1 MSSNYQFPPSS
12 PLMGGSGGYEEEH
25 DPFAVGTKDGKAMLD
40 RGRVNYPTPNPS
52 SSVGRSSSPSRGGDN
67 EEVNLSVRPKKS
79 VSFNLLEST
88 PAKQHKQRG
97 VVEGKLQKLRINRD
111 FNVLDPDTQVLR
123 VPLLANKTSLLIG
136 RSSKACD
143 FYLNAKDKTISRSHI
158 SVSYDQHTS
167 QMSLHCLGYNGF
179 AMRIPKPCVVYGT
192 NHKNDYLLI
201 ENRSAPLSLEGIQRL
216 GLTVTPRTI
225 KLDSNHT
232 EFVVN
237 RNESVTLPKLNN
249 VLIEIRN
256 NLILLNPVDDEE
268 DLTDDEIPVL
278 IGKEK
283 PAIQAVEFSP
293 PVVKTVYNTPD
304 QVSLQASPNT
314 PSKKEFKCTSEES
327 TPISYIKRNFSDS
340 SIKKSLGC
348 KSFEIYQ
355 DQKSQDA
362 ENNTTK
368 NKDDLRKESTPMKDD
383 DPTQMTTTPL
393 GDKSNTFSKPNT
405 PKKRAQSEEPQKPS
419 KKKKKTQQPQK
430 VEIDQSCIEGIPNV
444 PEINNILV
452 NHLAFSRLSS
462 TPASFLNTI
471 SAITSKLTLRQL
483 RVILHNVKSI
493 GIIYREGK
501 DAAGKPLEEEYYY
514 MPENDDDTER
524 PKLVSSIKGHGGLR
538 SCRRTHKQY
547 YWKKPAP
554 IKKY

>member
-1 MSSNYQFPPSS
+1 MSNDYQFPPSS
-12 PLMGGSGGYEEEH
+12 PLMGGSGSYEEH
-25 DPFAVGTKDGKAMLD
+25 DPFGVIKKGEKDLLE
-40 RGRVNYPTPNPS
+40 RGRINYPTPNPS
-52 SSVGRSSSPSRGGDN
+52 SSVGRSSSPSRGDY
-67 EEVNLSVRPKKS
+67 EVNLGAKTKKI
-79 VSFNLLEST
+79 VTFNLDEST
-88 PAKQHKQRG
+88 PVKQQINQPGNEDNKI
-97 VVEGKLQKLRINRD
+97 QKVRINRD
-111 FNVLDPDTQVLR
+111 FNILDPDAGVLR
-123 VPLLANKTSLLIG
+123 VPLLPNKTSILIG
-136 RSSKACD
+136 RSSRACD
-143 FYLNAKDKTISRSHI
+143 FYLKAKDKTISRTHI
-158 SVSYDQHTS
+158 SVSYDQYTN

-192 NHKNDYLLI
+192 SQKNDYILM
-201 ENRSAPLSLEGIQRL
+201 ENKNAPLSLDGVERL

-225 KLDSNHT
+225 KLDADHT

-249 VLIEIRN
+249 ILIEIRN
-256 NLILLNPVDDEE
+256 NLVLLNPIEDEE
-268 DLTDDEIPVL
+268 DLTDDEVPVL
-278 IGKEK
+278 IGKQT
-283 PAIQAVEFSP
+283 PAKASVKNNSTAVRPSF
-293 PVVKTVYNTPD
+293 NTPE
-304 QVSLQASPNT
+304 QAALLSLPNT
-314 PSKKEFKCTSEES
+314 PSKKEFKCTSEEA

-340 SIKKSLGC
+340 SIKKSLGS
-348 KSFEIYQ
+348 KSFEIYE
-355 DQKSQDA
+355 DKKAYD
-362 ENNTTK
+362 
-368 NKDDLRKESTPMKDD
+368 NKIPKMYDERFEKESTPVKDE
-383 DPTQMTTTPL
+383 PVQMPATPL

-405 PKKRAQSEEPQKPS
+405 PKRKAQSEEPQKPL
-419 KKKKKTQQPQK
+419 KKKKKTQQPQQ
-430 VEIDQSCIEGIPNV
+430 VEIDQSCIEHIPNI

-471 SAITSKLTLRQL
+471 SAITSELSLKQI
-483 RVILHNVKSI
+483 RVILHNIKPI

-554 IKKY
+554 IKK

>member
-12 PLMGGSGGYEEEH
+12 PLMSGSGGYDEEH
-25 DPFAVGTKDGKAMLD
+25 DPFAIGSKGEKGMVD

-52 SSVGRSSSPSRGGDN
+52 SSVGRSSSLGRGD
-67 EEVNLSVRPKKS
+67 EDEVNLSVKPKKS
-79 VSFNLLEST
+79 VSFNLVSST
-88 PAKQHKQRG
+88 PAKQRKENTFGQ
-97 VVEGKLQKLRINRD
+97 QKPQKVKINRD
-111 FNVLDPDTQVLR
+111 FNILDPDAKVLR
-123 VPLLANKTSLLIG
+123 VPLLTNKTSLLIG

-143 FYLNAKDKTISRSHI
+143 FYLNAKDKTISRTHI
-158 SVSYDQHTS
+158 SISYDQHTN
-167 QMSLHCLGYNGF
+167 QMNLHCLGYNGF

-192 NHKNDYLLI
+192 NNKNDYILM
-201 ENRSAPLSLEGIQRL
+201 ENKSAPLSVDGLERL

-225 KLDSNHT
+225 TLESNHT

-256 NLILLNPVDDEE
+256 NLILLNPVEDEE
-268 DLTDDEIPVL
+268 DLTDDETPVL
-278 IGKEK
+278 INKTK
-283 PAIQAVEFSP
+283 PAETMVDSSP
-293 PVVKTVYNTPD
+293 TIVKPVYHTPD
-304 QVSLQASPNT
+304 HVNLQSLPHT
-314 PSKKEFKCTSEES
+314 PSKTEFKCTSEES

-340 SIKKSLGC
+340 SIKKALGF
-348 KSFEIYQ
+348 KPFEIHQ
-355 DQKSQDA
+355 DQKPQVSNDDSS
-362 ENNTTK
+362 NNV
-368 NKDDLRKESTPMKDD
+368 DMFIKESTP
-383 DPTQMTTTPL
+383 TTGEVVQMPTTPL

-405 PKKRAQSEEPQKPS
+405 PKRRAHSEEPQKPM
-419 KKKKKTQQPQK
+419 KKKKKSQQPQK
-430 VEIDQSCIEGIPNV
+430 VEIDQSCIEGIQNI

-471 SAITSKLTLRQL
+471 SAITSELSLKQL

-554 IKKY
+554 IKK

>member
-1 MSSNYQFPPSS
+1 MS
-12 PLMGGSGGYEEEH
+12 GHGGYEEEH
-25 DPFAVGTKDGKAMLD
+25 DPFAIRGKGEKSTVD

-52 SSVGRSSSPSRGGDN
+52 SSVGRSSSPSRGED
-67 EEVNLSVRPKKS
+67 EVNLSVKPKKS
-79 VSFNLLEST
+79 VSFDLVRST
-88 PAKQHKQRG
+88 APKQRK
-97 VVEGKLQKLRINRD
+97 EHATEQQNPQKVRINRD
-111 FNVLDPDTQVLR
+111 FNILDPDAKVLR
-123 VPLLANKTSLLIG
+123 VPLLTDKTSLLIG
-136 RSSKACD
+136 RSSRSCD
-143 FYLNAKDKTISRSHI
+143 FYLNAKDKTISRTHI
-158 SVSYDQHTS
+158 SISYDQHTN

-192 NHKNDYLLI
+192 NNKNDYILM
-201 ENRSAPLSLEGIQRL
+201 ENKSAPLSTDNLERL

-225 KLDSNHT
+225 RLESNHT

-237 RNESVTLPKLNN
+237 RHESVTLPKLNN
-249 VLIEIRN
+249 ILIEIRN
-256 NLILLNPVDDEE
+256 NLILLNPVEDEE
-268 DLTDDEIPVL
+268 DVTDDESPVL
-278 IGKEK
+278 INTTRPAEVKHN
-283 PAIQAVEFSP
+283 PAISKP
-293 PVVKTVYNTPD
+293 KPIYNTPD
-304 QVSLQASPNT
+304 QVKLQLLPNT

-327 TPISYIKRNFSDS
+327 TPISHIKRNFSDS
-340 SIKKSLGC
+340 SIKEALGY
-348 KSFEIYQ
+348 KPFGIHQ
-355 DQKSQDA
+355 DKPQVS
-362 ENNTTK
+362 NNDSPK
-368 NKDDLRKESTPMKDD
+368 NADTFVKVSTPTTDERV
-383 DPTQMTTTPL
+383 QMPTTPL

-405 PKKRAQSEEPQKPS
+405 PKRRAHSEEPQKPM
-419 KKKKKTQQPQK
+419 KKKKRSLQPQK
-430 VEIDQSCIEGIPNV
+430 VEIDQSCIEGISNI

-471 SAITSKLTLRQL
+471 SAITSELSLKQL
-483 RVILHNVKSI
+483 RVILHNIKSI

-554 IKKY
+554 IKK

>member
-12 PLMGGSGGYEEEH
+12 PLMGGHGGYDEEH
-25 DPFAVGTKDGKAMLD
+25 DPFAIRGKGDKNIVD

-52 SSVGRSSSPSRGGDN
+52 SSVGRSSSPSRGDD
-67 EEVNLSVRPKKS
+67 EVNLSVKPKKS
-79 VSFNLLEST
+79 VSFDLVRSSV
-88 PAKQHKQRG
+88 PKQRKG
-97 VVEGKLQKLRINRD
+97 HTIESLKPQKLRINRD
-111 FNVLDPDTQVLR
+111 FNILDPDAKVLR
-123 VPLLANKTSLLIG
+123 VPLLNSKTSLLIG
-136 RSSKACD
+136 RSSKSCD
-143 FYLNAKDKTISRSHI
+143 FYLNAKDKTISRTHI
-158 SVSYDQHTS
+158 SISYDQYS
-167 QMSLHCLGYNGF
+167 NQMNLHCLGYNGF

-192 NHKNDYLLI
+192 NNKDDYILM
-201 ENRSAPLSLEGIQRL
+201 ENKSAPLSTDGLERL

-225 KLDSNHT
+225 RLESNHT

-249 VLIEIRN
+249 ILIEIRD
-256 NLILLNPVDDEE
+256 NLILLNPVEDEE
-268 DLTDDEIPVL
+268 EVTDDESFVL
-278 IGKEK
+278 INTTK
-283 PAIQAVEFSP
+283 PAEINLSPAVSKP
-293 PVVKTVYNTPD
+293 KPMYNTPD
-304 QVSLQASPNT
+304 QVKLQSLPNT

-327 TPISYIKRNFSDS
+327 TPISHIKRNFSDS
-340 SIKKSLGC
+340 SIKKALGY
-348 KSFEIYQ
+348 KPFEIHQ
-355 DQKSQDA
+355 DQQLQVSKNDTMKSADA
-362 ENNTTK
+362 FA
-368 NKDDLRKESTPMKDD
+368 KESTPTSEEGVKM
-383 DPTQMTTTPL
+383 PTTPL
-393 GDKSNTFSKPNT
+393 GDRSNTFSKPNT
-405 PKKRAQSEEPQKPS
+405 PKRRAHSEEPQKPM
-419 KKKKKTQQPQK
+419 KKKKRSQQPQK
-430 VEIDQSCIEGIPNV
+430 VEIDQSCIEGISNI

-471 SAITSKLTLRQL
+471 SAITSELSLKQL
-483 RVILHNVKSI
+483 RVILHNIKSI

-554 IKKY
+554 IKK

>member
-12 PLMGGSGGYEEEH
+12 PLMSGHGGYEEEH
-25 DPFAVGTKDGKAMLD
+25 DPFAIRGKGEKSTVD

-52 SSVGRSSSPSRGGDN
+52 SSVGRSSSPSRGED
-67 EEVNLSVRPKKS
+67 EVNLSVKPKKS
-79 VSFNLLEST
+79 VSFDLVRST
-88 PAKQHKQRG
+88 APKQRK
-97 VVEGKLQKLRINRD
+97 EHATEQPNPQKVRINRD
-111 FNVLDPDTQVLR
+111 FNILDPDAKVLR
-123 VPLLANKTSLLIG
+123 VPLLTDKTSLLIG
-136 RSSKACD
+136 RSSRSCD
-143 FYLNAKDKTISRSHI
+143 FYLNAKDKTISRTHI
-158 SVSYDQHTS
+158 SISYDKHTN

-192 NHKNDYLLI
+192 NNKNDYILM
-201 ENRSAPLSLEGIQRL
+201 ENKSAPLSTDNLERL

-225 KLDSNHT
+225 RLESHHT

-237 RNESVTLPKLNN
+237 RHESVTLPKLNN
-249 VLIEIRN
+249 ILIEIRN
-256 NLILLNPVDDEE
+256 NLILLNPVEDEE
-268 DLTDDEIPVL
+268 DVTDDESPVL
-278 IGKEK
+278 INTTRPAEVKHNPGVSK
-283 PAIQAVEFSP
+283 PKPI
-293 PVVKTVYNTPD
+293 YNTPD
-304 QVSLQASPNT
+304 QVKLQLLPNN

-327 TPISYIKRNFSDS
+327 TPISHIKRNFSDS
-340 SIKKSLGC
+340 SIKEALGY
-348 KSFEIYQ
+348 KPFGIHQ
-355 DQKSQDA
+355 DKPQVS
-362 ENNTTK
+362 NNDSPK
-368 NKDDLRKESTPMKDD
+368 NADTFVKESTPTTDERV
-383 DPTQMTTTPL
+383 QMPTTPL

-405 PKKRAQSEEPQKPS
+405 PKRRAHSEEPQKPM
-419 KKKKKTQQPQK
+419 KKKKRSLQPQK
-430 VEIDQSCIEGIPNV
+430 VEIDQSCIEGISNI

-471 SAITSKLTLRQL
+471 SAITSELSLKQL
-483 RVILHNVKSI
+483 RVILHNIKSI

-554 IKKY
+554 IKK